1 MATIAKSKTYG
12 NIKVDLCLLQSR
24 YLHLPRANN
33 FLRKVESVSPNS
45 SNLKRIEWRLFR
57 LQKIHIRIGRSILS
71 QKINQFCQK
80 YVQIA
85 FLPLLI
91 IDPPTYYFSP
101 ELQFYFGKLA
111 IGKFFLTFWSN
122 NLYKLEI
129 FTLYS
134 IIRQIL
140 NMS

>member
-1 MATIAKSKTYG
+1 MATITKSKTYG

-33 FLRKVESVSPNS
+33 SLRKVESVSPNS
-45 SNLKRIEWRLFR
+45 SNLKRIEWRLFW

-71 QKINQFCQK
+71 QTINQFCQK

-85 FLPLLI
+85 SLPLLI
-91 IDPPTYYFSP
+91 IDPPTYYFSA
-101 ELQFYFGKLA
+101 ELQFYFSKLA

>member
-1 MATIAKSKTYG
+1 MATIIKSKTYG
-12 NIKVDLCLLQSR
+12 NIKVGLCLLQSR
-24 YLHLPRANN
+24 YLHLLQANN

-57 LQKIHIRIGRSILS
+57 LQKIHIRIGRFILS
-71 QKINQFCQK
+71 QKINPFCQK
-80 YVQIA
+80 YIQIA
-85 FLPLLI
+85 SLPLLI
-91 IDPPTYYFSP
+91 IDPPTYCFSP
-101 ELQFYFGKLA
+101 ELYFYFGKLA

-122 NLYKLEI
+122 SSYELEL

-134 IIRQIL
+134 IIRQIF